1 MANRCADWLARRG
14 AVQDNVTMSFVSPP
28 VDIVNIFEDDLNGV
42 LSFRMCTIPA
52 VSA

>member
-1 MANRCADWLARRG
+1 
-14 AVQDNVTMSFVSPP
+14 MSFVSPP
-28 VDIVNIFEDDLNGV
+28 VDIVNVFEDDLNGV